1 MATLAAGLNGR
12 FLPIYKIRWLHV
24 FLCVTRRNSL
34 PVTWVTRCLQGD
46 LGRCFRWSLRSVSLY
61 GLKESTS
68 ELWARRNLWLVRCA
82 VLFTF
87 SF

>member
-1 MATLAAGLNGR
+1 MVALASLQDKMGV
-12 FLPIYKIRWLHV
+12 HV

-46 LGRCFRWSLRSVSLY
+46 LGGSFPWSLLSVGLY
-61 GLKESTS
+61 VLKESTF
-68 ELWARRNLWLVRCA
+68 ELGARRNLWLVRCV
-82 VLFTF
+82 VLFTL